1 MWTDIPWS
9 QRIVIIFV
17 SYLKGHMVKYSELAD
32 LRIGCSGFL
41 YEHWRKNFY
50 PDDLSKNHWLEYY
63 SRHFS
68 TVELNVTFYKLPDR
82 ETFIK
87 WYSST
92 PESFTFSL
100 KGSRFITHV
109 KKLKDCSEPV
119 EAFFSRATLLKEKLG
134 VILWQFPPTLSVDIE
149 RFENF
154 LEILKPYC
162 LRNTFEF
169 RNKTWINK
177 RVFELLNLEGAA
189 PCMADWPDFL
199 DKLPL
204 ESDFVYIR
212 RHGEEGSYATS
223 YSIKSLEKDAKRIKS
238 YLRQK
243 KDVFIYFNNDASGYA
258 PRNALELVTLTG
270 KK

>member
-1 MWTDIPWS
+1 
-9 QRIVIIFV
+9 
-17 SYLKGHMVKYSELAD
+17 MVKYLTLAD

-41 YEHWRKNFY
+41 YEHWRKHFY
-50 PDDLSKNHWLEYY
+50 PGDLSKNYWLEYY

-87 WYSST
+87 WFSST
-92 PESFTFSL
+92 PEGFTFSL

-109 KKLKDCSEPV
+109 KKLKDCTEPV
-119 EAFFSRATLLKEKLG
+119 EAFLSRATLLKEKLG
-134 VILWQFPPTLSVDIE
+134 VILWQFPPTFTEDIE
-149 RFENF
+149 RLRDF

-162 LRNTFEF
+162 LKNTFEF

-177 RVFELLNLEGAA
+177 RVFDLLKMEGAS

-204 ESDFVYIR
+204 TSDFVYIR
-212 RHGEEGSYATS
+212 RHGEKGSYTTS
-223 YSIKSLEKDAKRIKS
+223 YSIDSLGRDAKRIKA
-238 YLRQK
+238 YLRK
-243 KDVFIYFNNDASGYA
+243 KKEVFIYFNNDAFGYA
-258 PRNALELVTLTG
+258 PRNALELVSLIG
-270 KK
+270 KGR